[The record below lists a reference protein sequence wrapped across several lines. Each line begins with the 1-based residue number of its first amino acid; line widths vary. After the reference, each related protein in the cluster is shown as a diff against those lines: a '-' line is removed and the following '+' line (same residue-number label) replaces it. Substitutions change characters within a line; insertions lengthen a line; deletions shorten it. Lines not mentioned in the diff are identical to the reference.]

1 MQENKYDKY
10 LPLGSVV
17 ILKGAKK
24 RIMIT
29 GYCPI
34 NKSDDANNKVFDY
47 SGCLYPEGFIASDK
61 ILMFDH
67 SQIERIFC
75 IGYSDEEQKQF
86 ATNLKKLIEEM
97 NTNNTNN

>member
-1 MQENKYDKY
+1 MQGNKYEKY

-17 ILKGAKK
+17 ILKGATK

-34 NKSDDANNKVFDY
+34 NKSDDTSNKVFDY

-61 ILMFDH
+61 ILMFNH

-86 ATNLKKLIEEM
+86 VINLKKIIEEM
-97 NTNNTNN
+97 NSNNINN